1 MKIAV
6 AGLTHLGVCMAIAAH
21 EWGLDVVG
29 FDIEMRRTAAARA
42 GEFDPAEP
50 GVADFLSRPSERFH
64 VTDHVHE
71 VAECSLVI
79 IAVDTVLTEA
89 GGNDDHEVET
99 LLRAVAGAVKPST
112 PIVVASQVRPG
123 FTRAH
128 AHLHPELYYFM
139 ETLIFG
145 QGIARARFP
154 ERYIIGTPRPAEA
167 LPEALADFLARADCP
182 VHVMS
187 YESAELTKLSANV
200 VLSASITAANS
211 LAELAEQVGA
221 DWRDIESALR
231 DDSRIGHR
239 AYISAGLGIG
249 GANLA
254 RDLLGIEAMAHS
266 RGVDASFARTLLNH
280 SDHMRDWTL
289 RTITRLRQERSIGSL
304 GVLGL
309 AYKPGTTSTRGGAG
323 VALIEALGQAMDIL
337 AFDPAVSLNDL
348 PAGSRVRMAESAEQ
362 VLADCDAVAVTTP
375 WPQFAEPLRAAVE
388 SGNGPFVV
396 DPYRVVLRT
405 WIRGHAAR
413 IRQLGVSPRG
423 GVSDV

>member
-21 EWGLDVVG
+21 EWGLAVVG
-29 FDIEMRRTAAARA
+29 FDLDSRRAAAARA
-42 GEFDPAEP
+42 GDFDPAEP
-50 GVADFLSRPSERFH
+50 GVADFLSNPSERFQ
-64 VTDHVHE
+64 VTDDVHM
-71 VAECSLVI
+71 VADCDLII
-79 IAVDTVLTEA
+79 IAVDTVLTDV
-89 GGNDDHEVET
+89 GGNDDREVEA
-99 LLRAVAGAVKPST
+99 LLAAVAGAVQSST

-128 AHLHPELYYFM
+128 AHLHSELYYFM

-154 ERYIIGTPRPAEA
+154 ERYIIGTPNPAEP
-167 LPEALADFLARADCP
+167 LPQTLADFLALADCP

-231 DDSRIGHR
+231 DDSRIGRR

-254 RDLLGIEAMAHS
+254 RDLLGIEAMAQM
-266 RGVDASFARTLLNH
+266 RGVDASFARQLLNH

-289 RTITRLRQERSIGSL
+289 RTITRLRQARSIERL
-304 GVLGL
+304 GILGL
-309 AYKPGTTSTRGGAG
+309 AYKPGTTSTRGGSG
-323 VALIEALGQAMDIL
+323 VALIEALGPALDLL
-337 AFDPAVSLNDL
+337 AYDPAVQLADL
-348 PAGSRVRMAESAEQ
+348 PAGIRVRIAESAEQ
-362 VLADCDAVAVTTP
+362 VLAECDAVAVTTP
-375 WPQFAEPLRAAVE
+375 WPEFIEPLRTAVG
-388 SGNGPFVV
+388 SGRWPFIV
-396 DPYRVVLRT
+396 DPYRVVHRD
-405 WIRGHAAR
+405 WFHGHPR
-413 IRQLGVSPRG
+413 QISQLGVSPQG
-423 GVSDV
+423 GMSDD